1 MLQPRLFRLPVPV
14 RLDEEQGIRTKARDT
29 GLSVARYM
37 RQVSLGYLVPSA
49 IDNQQVEKLLKI
61 NGDLGRV
68 GGLLKM
74 WLTNDVRLKI
84 TSKAEIEATLAT
96 IRTTQNAML
105 DAILELRNRKSN
117 T

>member
-1 MLQPRLFRLPVPV
+1 MVQKRLLHFRVPV
-14 RLDEEQGIRTKARDT
+14 TLDEEQEIRTKARDT
-29 GLSVARYM
+29 GLSVAKYM
-37 RQVSLGYLVPSA
+37 RQVSLGYFVPSA
-49 IDNQQVEKLLKI
+49 IDNQQVEKLLRI
-61 NGDLGRV
+61 NGDLGRI

-84 TSKAEIEATLAT
+84 TTKAEIEATLAT

>member
-1 MLQPRLFRLPVPV
+1 MVQKRLLHFRVPV
-14 RLDEEQGIRTKARDT
+14 TLDEEEGIRTKARDT

-49 IDNQQVEKLLKI
+49 IDNQQVEELLRI

-68 GGLLKM
+68 GALLKM

-84 TSKAEIEATLAT
+84 TSKAEIEATLVT
-96 IRTTQNAML
+96 IRTTQNDMM
-105 DAILELRNRKSN
+105 DAIMEHRNRKTN

>member
-1 MLQPRLFRLPVPV
+1 MVQKRLLHLRVPV
-14 RLDEEQGIRTKARDT
+14 TLDEGEAIRTKARDT

-37 RQVSLGYLVPSA
+37 RQVSLGCFVPSA

>member
-1 MLQPRLFRLPVPV
+1 MVQKRLLHLRVPV
-14 RLDEEQGIRTKARDT
+14 TLDEEQGIRTKARDT

-49 IDNQQVEKLLKI
+49 IDNQQVEELLRI

-84 TSKAEIEATLAT
+84 TSKAEIEATLVT

-105 DAILELRNRKSN
+105 DAILELRNRKTN

>member
-1 MLQPRLFRLPVPV
+1 MVQKRLLHFRVPV
-14 RLDEEQGIRTKARDT
+14 TLDEEQEIRTKARDT
-29 GLSVARYM
+29 GLSVAKYM
-37 RQVSLGYLVPSA
+37 RQVSLGYFVPSA

-61 NGDLGRV
+61 NGDMGRV

>member
-1 MLQPRLFRLPVPV
+1 MVQKRLLHFRVPV
-14 RLDEEQGIRTKARDT
+14 TLDEEQEIRTKARDT
-29 GLSVARYM
+29 GLSVAKYM
-37 RQVSLGYLVPSA
+37 RQVSLGYFVPSA
-49 IDNQQVEKLLKI
+49 IDNQQVEKLLRI
-61 NGDLGRV
+61 NGDLGRI
-68 GGLLKM
+68 GGLLKL

-84 TSKAEIEATLAT
+84 TTKAEIEATLAT

>member
-1 MLQPRLFRLPVPV
+1 M
-14 RLDEEQGIRTKARDT
+14 
-29 GLSVARYM
+29 SVAKYM
-37 RQVSLGYLVPSA
+37 RQVSLGYFVPSA
-49 IDNQQVEKLLKI
+49 IDNQQVEKLLRI
-61 NGDLGRV
+61 NGDLGRI

>member
-1 MLQPRLFRLPVPV
+1 MVQKRLLHLRVPV
-14 RLDEEQGIRTKARDT
+14 TLDEEQGIKTKAHAT
-29 GLSVARYM
+29 GLSAAKYM
-37 RQVSLGYLVPSA
+37 RMVSLGYTVPSV
-49 IDNQQVEKLLKI
+49 IDNQQVEKLLRI